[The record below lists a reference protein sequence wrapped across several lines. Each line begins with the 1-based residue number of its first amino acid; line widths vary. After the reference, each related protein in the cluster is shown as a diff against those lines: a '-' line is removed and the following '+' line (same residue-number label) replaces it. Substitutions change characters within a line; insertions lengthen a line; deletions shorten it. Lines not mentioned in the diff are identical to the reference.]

1 MNIHKNST
9 KDQLEPKVLS
19 NDDSKNMIRWNKLNY
34 ESLLLFI
41 IPCVILQLGQNQI

>member
-19 NDDSKNMIRWNKLNY
+19 NDDSKNMIRWHKLNY
-34 ESLLLFI
+34 ESFLLSI
-41 IPCVILQLGQNQI
+41 ISCVVLQLDQNQI